1 MPAAL
6 QQNMTMSFYG
16 DSISDFTVFG
26 TYNMSLYR
34 ELGGRIRLAE
44 NDGFVN
50 SGVVFN
56 NRPGWDAAIAGTT
69 VSAITSRFVDLV
81 ARDEADIVFVLM
93 GANGY
98 GTSGPGTGTAQDW
111 RDRADDIVAAAEAAH
126 KILVFLPPISHRG
139 DVTGGMGRDV
149 LRAYIPTLA
158 SDTVVVPDTS
168 AFDFRVHTDDG
179 VHPNQ
184 LGSALLAAV
193 VGDALASWLPTDYD
207 WSGLN
212 NSAVNLLGNGDLNG
226 SGGMLAGAALGFT
239 RGEVADG
246 WTLKRTGG
254 TGTAIGEKFIS
265 ATGDEVQVLRYI
277 GGKGEVRLGQ
287 TVVVNGHAGEQ
298 YEIAIKIKVI
308 DPNFQFLG
316 FRAFDSEGTDGVLFD
331 KTPIP
336 ILARGGTG
344 SFETVVRSAKF
355 TLETDQA
362 SASVNLAA
370 MFGGSS
376 ASIEIQDVILRK
388 VDVAIIPGG
397 DPVVQPDT
405 LLGTAA
411 NDRLIAGDN
420 AAVLIGAGGNDVLLG
435 GVHNDTLAGGGG
447 VDTLTGGGG
456 SDVFQLTEAPVPG
469 NFDRIVDFQ
478 SGLDQI
484 MLSAPGYD
492 ALGGDLTAD
501 EFFVGARAYTPDQN
515 VIYNAAT
522 GQLFW
527 DVDGVG
533 GAAQV
538 LIAVFVG
545 TPALDITDFVL

>member
-158 SDTVVVPDTS
+158 SDTVIVPDTS

-376 ASIEIQDVILRK
+376 ALIQVQDVILRK
-388 VDVAIIPGG
+388 VDVAII
-397 DPVVQPDT
+397 
-405 LLGTAA
+405 
-411 NDRLIAGDN
+411 
-420 AAVLIGAGGNDVLLG
+420 LG

-501 EFFVGARAYTPDQN
+501 DFFVGARAYTPDQN